1 MLLFSICISSRSRA
15 AKTLQ
20 PIISR
25 KVKKG
30 SVICSDTW
38 KGYTGIA
45 ARGYVHRLVEHGKG
59 EYSDRKGSLPQKVES
74 EEGRLHLY
82 LAEYVWRYNNRKLS
96 NEQKVKRIIE
106 LLKKRRSV

>member
-1 MLLFSICISSRSRA
+1 MTE
-15 AKTLQ
+15 KEHTLMVWKD
-20 PIISR
+20 S
-25 KVKKG
+25 G
-30 SVICSDTW
+30 VI
-38 KGYTGIA
+38 
-45 ARGYVHRLVEHGKG
+45 L
-59 EYSDRKGSLPQKVES
+59 KGSLPQKVES